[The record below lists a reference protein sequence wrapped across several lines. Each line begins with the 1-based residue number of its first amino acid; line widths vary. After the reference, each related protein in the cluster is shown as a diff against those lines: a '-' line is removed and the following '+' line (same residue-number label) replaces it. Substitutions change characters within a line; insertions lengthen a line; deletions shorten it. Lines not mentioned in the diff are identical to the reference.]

1 MITVEKLSMTSRAA
15 SHATIVLFRE
25 GNFMKAYDESAF
37 MFVTHFKAYQVN
49 RSFVK
54 TVGQDVYSLGF
65 PHLSI
70 EKILSG
76 TR

>member
-1 MITVEKLSMTSRAA
+1 
-15 SHATIVLFRE
+15 
-25 GNFMKAYDESAF
+25 MKAYDESAF